1 MIYTLIISL
10 LIIAANVI
18 VSYKGFN
25 NIEFFSRYS
34 FEVEKVTLYKQ
45 YDRIVTSGF
54 LHVNWMHLIFN
65 MLSLFLFSG
74 SLAAI
79 LNPFSYLLVYFGS
92 LICGNLFALL
102 IHKKDGDYSSVGA
115 SGAISGLLFA
125 AIALQ
130 PGFSLGLFF
139 IPIGIPGWI
148 FGLAFVLYSI
158 YGIRSRK
165 TNVGHESHLGA
176 AITGMLI
183 GILLDPSVLQY
194 NLFPILVILIPSIV
208 FLYIIIKKPHLL
220 MVDNLFYKRHSK
232 YYTIEDRYNTK
243 KIDTQKQVDQILEK
257 IHKRGISSLTKK
269 EKDLL
274 EEYSKTVR

>member
-1 MIYTLIISL
+1 MEYTIIISL

-18 VSYKGFN
+18 VSNKGFK

-102 IHKKDGDYSSVGA
+102 IHKKDSDYSSVGA
-115 SGAISGLLFA
+115 SGAVSGLIFA
-125 AIALQ
+125 AIALS
-130 PGFSLGLFF
+130 PGFSIGLFF
-139 IPIGIPGWI
+139 IPIGIPAWI

-165 TNVGHESHLGA
+165 TNVGHEAHLGS
-176 AITGMLI
+176 AITGLLI
-183 GILLDPSVLQY
+183 GILLDPSVLRY
-194 NLFPILVILIPSIV
+194 NLFPILVILIPSLI
-208 FLYIIIKKPHLL
+208 FLYVIIKKPHLL
-220 MVDNLFYKRHSK
+220 MVDNLFYKQHSK
-232 YYTIEDRYNTK
+232 YYTIEDKYNSK
-243 KIDTQKQVDQILEK
+243 KANAQRQVDQILEK
-257 IHKRGISSLTKK
+257 IHKRGMNSLTRK
-269 EKDLL
+269 EKEILD
-274 EEYSKTVR
+274 EYSKTVR

>member
-1 MIYTLIISL
+1 MEYTLVISL
-10 LIIAANVI
+10 LIIATNVI
-18 VSYKGFN
+18 VSNKGFKS
-25 NIEFFSRYS
+25 IEFFNRYS
-34 FEVEKVTLYKQ
+34 FEVEKVILYKQ

-115 SGAISGLLFA
+115 SGAISGLIFA
-125 AIALQ
+125 AIALA
-130 PGFSLGLFF
+130 PGFSIGLFF

-165 TNVGHESHLGA
+165 TNVGHEAHLGS

-183 GILLDPSVLQY
+183 GILLDPSVLRY
-194 NLFPILVILIPSIV
+194 NLFPILVILIPSLF

-220 MVDNLFYKRHSK
+220 LVDNLFYKQHSK
-232 YYTIEDRYNTK
+232 YYTIEDKYNSRK
-243 KIDTQKQVDQILEK
+243 VDTQKQVDQILEK
-257 IHKRGISSLTKK
+257 IHKRGMNSLTRK
-269 EKDLL
+269 EKEILD
-274 EEYSKTVR
+274 EYSKTVR

>member
-1 MIYTLIISL
+1 MEYTFIISL

-18 VSYKGFN
+18 VSYKGFKS
-25 NIEFFSRYS
+25 IEFFSRYA
-34 FEVEKVTLYKQ
+34 FEVEKVSLYKQ

-54 LHVNWMHLIFN
+54 LHVNRMHLIFN

-92 LICGNLFALL
+92 LICGNVFALF

-115 SGAISGLLFA
+115 SGAISGLIFA
-125 AIALQ
+125 AIALS
-130 PGFSLGLFF
+130 PGFSIGLFF
-139 IPIGIPGWI
+139 IPVGIPGWI

-176 AITGMLI
+176 AITGMII
-183 GILLDPSVLQY
+183 GILLDPSVLRY
-194 NLFPILVILIPSIV
+194 NLFPILVILIPALT
-208 FLYIIIKKPHLL
+208 FLYVIVKKPNLL

-232 YYTIEDRYNTK
+232 YHTIEDRYNAK

-257 IHKRGISSLTKK
+257 IHKRGINSLTQK
-269 EKDLL
+269 EKKILD
-274 EEYSKTVR
+274 EYSKNVR